1 MRTRN
6 NPNGYINTARAITH
20 GTSSFVNTSSAVH
33 NNSSGRGLSSNNYN
47 TTSDELGIPFDLLKH
62 VLSTSATTISC
73 IYEISLGYVGGAL
86 RNSLKLPT
94 GGMPD
99 NYIVIKYG
107 YTNDLLRRMSEH
119 RETYSSISG
128 AELKLMTYCYVDRKY
143 LPQAEKDIKSFFADI
158 SVPIRPASPHRPYN
172 ELVAINP
179 SHIPRIKK
187 QFGYINQEYSGNV
200 KDLIDKNLM
209 YQYEL
214 TNKSIQIDNKN
225 EVINSKN
232 EVIKT
237 KDEMIAL
244 LEYKF

>member
-6 NPNGYINTARAITH
+6 NPNGYINTARSIAYI
-20 GTSSFVNTSSAVH
+20 SRSSAGPV
-33 NNSSGRGLSSNNYN
+33 GLSSNNYN
-47 TTSDELGIPFDLLKH
+47 TAKDELGIPFDLLKH

-94 GGMPD
+94 GSMPD

-107 YTNDLLRRMSEH
+107 YTNDLLRRMNEH
-119 RETYSSISG
+119 RETYSSIPG
-128 AELKLMTYCYVDRKY
+128 VELKLMTYCYVDRKY

-158 SVPIRPASPHRPYN
+158 SVPIKYATHRPYN

-214 TNKSIQIDNKN
+214 KNKSVQIDNKN
-225 EVINSKN
+225 EIISSKN

-244 LEYKF
+244 LEYKI